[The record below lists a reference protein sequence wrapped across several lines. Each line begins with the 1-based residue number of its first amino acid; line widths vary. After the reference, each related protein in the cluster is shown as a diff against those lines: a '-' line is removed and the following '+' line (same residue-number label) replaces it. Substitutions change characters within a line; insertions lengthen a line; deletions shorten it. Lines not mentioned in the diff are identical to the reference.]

1 MECFENIIE
10 EIDIVSKIAI
20 RFFKI
25 WYPSDKQVQKVVKMS
40 GWRSKEWIQLLIQ
53 FIPGNTGSFFNPLE
67 IVYPHSSQ

>member
-40 GWRSKEWIQLLIQ
+40 G
-53 FIPGNTGSFFNPLE
+53 
-67 IVYPHSSQ
+67 